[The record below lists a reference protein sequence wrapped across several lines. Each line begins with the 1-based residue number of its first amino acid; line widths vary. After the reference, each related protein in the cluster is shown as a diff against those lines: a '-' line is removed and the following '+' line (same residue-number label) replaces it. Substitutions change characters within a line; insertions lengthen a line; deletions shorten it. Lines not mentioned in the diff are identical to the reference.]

1 MSGKKPTIAAK
12 SDEDQRSH
20 RTRKALLDSLID
32 LVHGRRYDEV
42 AVGDI
47 VEGAKVAR
55 STFYDHYRGKDD
67 MIVETM
73 GGMLD
78 VMADVASGE
87 QDVLALELVLRH
99 FNENKTFARQLF
111 TSAAGRDVMLR
122 ISRQLSELIE
132 ERLKLRTVSRP
143 ESSLLPLSMIASQ
156 LAESQFALVKSWLA
170 ADTTCTSAELARAIQ
185 RSASGSIAALLGD

>member
-1 MSGKKPTIAAK
+1 MSGKKPTSAAK
-12 SDEDQRSH
+12 RDEDQRSH

-78 VMADVASGE
+78 VMADVASKE

-99 FNENKTFARQLF
+99 FNENKTF
-111 TSAAGRDVMLR
+111 G
-122 ISRQLSELIE
+122 
-132 ERLKLRTVSRP
+132 
-143 ESSLLPLSMIASQ
+143 
-156 LAESQFALVKSWLA
+156 
-170 ADTTCTSAELARAIQ
+170 
-185 RSASGSIAALLGD
+185 ASGI